1 MLRAALLG
9 PNGGQSKWVLLLTLH
24 RVAGNFHSLA
34 LLGDHLAETYAALK
48 SGSEP
53 SLAKSGLQFLDVL
66 HWQRQ
71 PLQLQKYE
79 AQHLFWLR
87 QLAYAPPEMF
97 LPYDDARSEDGGR
110 APAKCVTFMVR
121 QKTRMKLHI
130 AWSHCVSED
139 ATSDRVA

>member
-1 MLRAALLG
+1 VLRAALLG
-9 PNGGQSKWVLLLTLH
+9 PDGGQGNQVLVLTLH

-34 LLGDHLAETYAALK
+34 LLGDHLAEAYAALK
-48 SGSEP
+48 NGSEP
-53 SLAKSGLQFLDVL
+53 SLAKCGLQFLDVL

-79 AQHLFWLR
+79 VQHLFWLR

-121 QKTRMKLHI
+121 QKTSMCLST
-130 AWSHCVSED
+130 A
-139 ATSDRVA
+139 